1 MESRFAF
8 LLIALCIELTYS
20 TQHESLA
27 QLTIYLGLACRFV
40 AAAAA
45 AMVAV
50 LSSHDV
56 IAMRQPLQVPCERKV
71 FIWVWVA
78 SV

>member
-1 MESRFAF
+1 V
-8 LLIALCIELTYS
+8 LIALCIELTYS

-40 AAAAA
+40 AAAA